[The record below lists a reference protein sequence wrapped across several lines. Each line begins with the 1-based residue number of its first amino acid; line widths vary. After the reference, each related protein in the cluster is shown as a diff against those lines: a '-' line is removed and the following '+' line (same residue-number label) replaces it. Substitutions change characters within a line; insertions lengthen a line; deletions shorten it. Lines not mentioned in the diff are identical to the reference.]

1 MGLVKTI
8 LIRDDTLAHIKN
20 DLVEISQS
28 NVNSKGLT
36 HVQIT
41 LNKNEI
47 IHLANKLQSMFGK
60 VDICIHCDKVIDA
73 FEMPYRYKNRKQA
86 HLGCHIYNNRGRV

>member
-1 MGLVKTI
+1 MVKTI

-47 IHLANKLQSMFGK
+47 IGVCVAMEQNHATSISGHYSRIKK
-60 VDICIHCDKVIDA
+60 
-73 FEMPYRYKNRKQA
+73 
-86 HLGCHIYNNRGRV
+86 GRFFNAENLPL